1 MTNSPGKEPSKEPGS
16 QLTKDS
22 FWQAHLRLLAG
33 CLVVWLLVS
42 FGCGI
47 VFADA
52 LNAFSIGNVPLGFWF
67 AQQGAIYG
75 FLVLIVFYT
84 WRVGKLEQTLLRDLS
99 RADSD
104 ATPPESDEGPAP

>member
-1 MTNSPGKEPSKEPGS
+1 MTK
-16 QLTKDS
+16 QS

-33 CLVVWLLVS
+33 CLVVWFLVS

-52 LNAFSIGNVPLGFWF
+52 LNSWSIGNVPLGFWF

-75 FLVLIVFYT
+75 FLVIIVFYT
-84 WRVGKLEQTLLRDLS
+84 WRVGKLEKQLMESLARES
-99 RADSD
+99 ESGES
-104 ATPPESDEGPAP
+104 TP